1 MNLALQCRNLTPAGY
16 PSSAAVDLDVPA
28 GSVLVIAARGGHHR
42 NRLLFALAGL
52 EPAHCQTHSL
62 CGVDLLAPDR
72 RRRRRARNGSAVIS
86 HAFPLLSNL
95 SACANV
101 MLPLMYHRRMPR
113 RDAMA
118 AAHELLDAVAFTAD
132 RDALPA
138 FLNQDAGWRALLAR
152 ALGNGPPILFLDEP
166 FELDSV
172 EEWRTLAD
180 LLLAVAEQFNCT
192 LVVETA
198 HLEFAR
204 HHADQTI
211 YLDAQGS
218 AVFSC
223 EQAFALTNRH
233 TSWVA
238 YLRRLGTYTHSH
250 AAI

>member
-1 MNLALQCRNLTPAGY
+1 M
-16 PSSAAVDLDVPA
+16 
-28 GSVLVIAARGGHHR
+28 
-42 NRLLFALAGL
+42 
-52 EPAHCQTHSL
+52 
-62 CGVDLLAPDR
+62 
-72 RRRRRARNGSAVIS
+72 
-86 HAFPLLSNL
+86 
-95 SACANV
+95 
-101 MLPLMYHRRMPR
+101 
-113 RDAMA
+113 
-118 AAHELLDAVAFTAD
+118 
-132 RDALPA
+132 
-138 FLNQDAGWRALLAR
+138 
-152 ALGNGPPILFLDEP
+152 
-166 FELDSV
+166 